1 MSGKRQSERLTGLN
15 RSEHRR
21 NHVSM
26 ETAMLAERPDNRI
39 WLKLRVAGMSVDA
52 LVDTGATVSCMSQ
65 RLLDQLPKTAIR
77 SVQSSRTKL
86 SLANGDTVESRA
98 RTSVQIELGRTT
110 LPISF
115 VIMPK
120 NTYDIILGM
129 DALKQMNIVIDVG
142 KREVRHAMKKDNPS
156 THLESVAAILT
167 EEQKLDEF
175 LRTEMGKFS
184 RVRGR
189 TSQVEHVIRIQPG
202 TVPIKQRYYPCNP
215 RKQQIIDQEVDK
227 MLAEDIIEPSHSPW
241 SSPVVLVQKKTGESR
256 FCIDFRKVNAV
267 TSKDSYPLPYI
278 SGILDK
284 LRNSTY
290 FSTLDLKHGYWQ
302 VPLAPASRPI
312 TAFTVPG
319 KGLFQFKVLPFG
331 LHSAGATFQ
340 RFLDS
345 IIGPDLA
352 NIALVYLDDVV
363 VLGRTFDEHLSN
375 LHIVFSRLQEAGLQ
389 LQPAKCQFA
398 KQSIKYLGHVVSA
411 SGIQTDPEKVAAISQ
426 ISPPK
431 SVKDVRS
438 FLGAASWYRKFVP
451 NFARITAPLVQ
462 LVKKNQR
469 WFWGPEQDA
478 AFQAVKDALRQSP
491 VLICPDF
498 SRPFQLHTDASEQ
511 GLGAVLIQEVDGME
525 RAVAYASRTLHPAE
539 TKYSTTEKECL
550 AVVWAIKK
558 YRYYLEG
565 YTFEVVT
572 DHQCLRWLNELKNPS
587 GRLARWAV
595 DLQQFDFSVRYR
607 SGSMNNLAD
616 SLSRNPLPCVVEENE
631 EIFAVFQ
638 GNACPW
644 YNKIYQAVTNSPSR
658 YPEYLIH
665 NEVLYRSF
673 PGAHGE
679 TPWKLC
685 IPKSERPRILKE
697 IHDAPEAGHLGITKS
712 IARAANRY
720 YWPGMFREIRRYVQ
734 KCESCARHKFSQQK
748 PFGQMLYSPVDCP
761 WEQVSI
767 DLMGPFPRSRKG
779 FTYLLVLQDR
789 FTKWTECQALRQA
802 TATAVVQ
809 VIKEKVIYRFGA
821 PKRFICDNG
830 SQFTSNQFRTAAK
843 DWGVEIRFTAPYSPH
858 QNPVE
863 RANRVIGPM
872 LAQYIE
878 DDQREWDVHLPQ
890 FMFAINTAKHET
902 TGFWPAFLNFGRS
915 LVPPSSLWREV
926 HNSQDRPVPE
936 AKDLV
941 PELQKLRDFY
951 QITKAR
957 LAEGFQRQRH
967 GYNLRRRP
975 FRPQIG
981 QYVFKKEHVL
991 SNAARNFSAKLA
1003 PKFSGP
1009 YKVIKTLSPN
1019 IVVLQVPGT
1028 RRMDRV
1034 HVKDLKL
1041 APPESVAGPHTDTV
1055 PAT

>member
-1 MSGKRQSERLTGLN
+1 
-15 RSEHRR
+15 
-21 NHVSM
+21 
-26 ETAMLAERPDNRI
+26 
-39 WLKLRVAGMSVDA
+39 
-52 LVDTGATVSCMSQ
+52 
-65 RLLDQLPKTAIR
+65 
-77 SVQSSRTKL
+77 
-86 SLANGDTVESRA
+86 
-98 RTSVQIELGRTT
+98 
-110 LPISF
+110 
-115 VIMPK
+115 
-120 NTYDIILGM
+120 M

-167 EEQKLDEF
+167 EEQ
-175 LRTEMGKFS
+175 
-184 RVRGR
+184 
-189 TSQVEHVIRIQPG
+189 
-202 TVPIKQRYYPCNP
+202 N
-215 RKQQIIDQEVDK
+215 
-227 MLAEDIIEPSHSPW
+227 
-241 SSPVVLVQKKTGESR
+241 
-256 FCIDFRKVNAV
+256 
-267 TSKDSYPLPYI
+267 KDSYPLPYI

-525 RAVAYASRTLHPAE
+525 RAVAYASRTL
-539 TKYSTTEKECL
+539 
-550 AVVWAIKK
+550 
-558 YRYYLEG
+558 
-565 YTFEVVT
+565 
-572 DHQCLRWLNELKNPS
+572 
-587 GRLARWAV
+587 
-595 DLQQFDFSVRYR
+595 
-607 SGSMNNLAD
+607 NNLAD

-779 FTYLLVLQDR
+779 FAYLLVLQDR

-902 TGFWPAFLNFGRS
+902 TGFSPAFLNFGRS

-1041 APPESVAGPHTDTV
+1041 APPESVAGPHSDTV
-1055 PAT
+1055 PST